1 LSENRG
7 AFGDFRFATVHNSQ
21 ALISNRQGG
30 VMPLL
35 PNQILNNRYQI
46 LALLGQGGMGAVY
59 RAFDQ
64 VLQRPVAIKEHIPDP
79 NATPQGL
86 AQARA
91 QFQREAQVLANLH
104 HDNLPRVTDYF
115 SFGGN
120 EYLVMDLIEGMG
132 LDQVVQQH
140 GAISE
145 GAVRAWMNQ
154 VLDALIYIHSQ
165 NPPVIHRDI
174 KPANLILK
182 PDGKVTL
189 VDFGLVKLLDP
200 NNPRTLSAMRAMGTP
215 EYAPIE
221 QFSPG
226 MHTDARSDIYS
237 LGATMYHLLSGRPP
251 LDVPRRL
258 VDPTQM
264 PNLRA
269 INPNVSPQM
278 EGVVHKALEIQPQN
292 RFQSAAEMKQALATT
307 VSASGAQTSTHY
319 VPPPPPPPRQTS
331 APLFPVLVGIAG
343 AVVVLLCVVLAIAV
357 MARQPNSVALAPTS
371 TTAVPTATP
380 LVIVVT
386 ATPIPTPTATA
397 TAQVPVISPENA
409 AQIRELATLSGHT
422 GSVRSVAFAPDG
434 RTLASGSSDRTIKL
448 WDVAS
453 GREVRT
459 LSGHTDDVWS
469 VAFAPDGRTLA
480 SGADDNTIKLW
491 DVASGR
497 EVRTLS
503 GHTASVLSVAFAP
516 DGRTLASGS
525 VDKTIKL
532 WDVTGGREVRTLSGH
547 SAWVSC
553 IAFAPDGLTLASG
566 SWQEIKFWDVASGRE
581 VRTLSG
587 YTNEVHIVA
596 FAPDGRTLASGLWDR
611 TIRLWDVTSGRE
623 VRTLRGHT
631 ASVFSVA
638 FAPDGRTLASGSSD
652 NTIKLWDVASGREVR
667 TLRGHTADVRSVAFS
682 PDGRTLA
689 SGSDDGTV
697 RLWGIR

>member
-1 LSENRG
+1 
-7 AFGDFRFATVHNSQ
+7 
-21 ALISNRQGG
+21 
-30 VMPLL
+30 MPLL

-46 LALLGQGGMGAVY
+46 LALLGQGGMGSVY

-91 QFQREAQVLANLH
+91 QFQREARVLAKLH

-278 EGVVHKALEIQPQN
+278 EWVVHKALEIQPQN

-307 VSASGAQTSTHY
+307 ATVPAPPQLPSPPY

-331 APLFPVLVGIAG
+331 APLFPVLAGIAG
-343 AVVVLLCVVLAIAV
+343 AVVVLLCVVLAIAL
-357 MARQPNSVALAPTS
+357 MTRQPNSVALAPTS
-371 TTAVPTATP
+371 TTFASASPTAVPTSAPTSMTAASRPPTAVPTATP

-397 TAQVPVISPENA
+397 KPRSTLTNVPTQTETP
-409 AQIRELATLSGHT
+409 LATPWLGPSAAVTPTASMLPTAISDVALVSPRWYAEFKKGERVPLVAKVDFDTSKYVRFEFWSGT
-422 GSVRSVAFAPDG
+422 GEFEYVVDNKKPVPQPTVVAYLITANARISCPTCMEVLVIRLVKPDG
-434 RTLASGSSDRTIKL
+434 NYD
-448 WDVAS
+448 
-453 GREVRT
+453 E
-459 LSGHTDDVWS
+459 
-469 VAFAPDGRTLA
+469 
-480 SGADDNTIKLW
+480 
-491 DVASGR
+491 
-497 EVRTLS
+497 
-503 GHTASVLSVAFAP
+503 
-516 DGRTLASGS
+516 
-525 VDKTIKL
+525 
-532 WDVTGGREVRTLSGH
+532 
-547 SAWVSC
+547 
-553 IAFAPDGLTLASG
+553 
-566 SWQEIKFWDVASGRE
+566 
-581 VRTLSG
+581 
-587 YTNEVHIVA
+587 
-596 FAPDGRTLASGLWDR
+596 
-611 TIRLWDVTSGRE
+611 
-623 VRTLRGHT
+623 
-631 ASVFSVA
+631 
-638 FAPDGRTLASGSSD
+638 
-652 NTIKLWDVASGREVR
+652 
-667 TLRGHTADVRSVAFS
+667 
-682 PDGRTLA
+682 
-689 SGSDDGTV
+689 
-697 RLWGIR
+697 LWGKANIGYYIR